1 MTDHEFIESI
11 TSVCKALKD
20 AQNLAETYRS
30 AWQSQKDM
38 CDQLSTDVTRLE
50 NDRDRLKEQLEKKES
65 YVPYDEGDCIP
76 YRPDDSDDY
85 IEDGGAR
92 NAH

>member
-38 CDQLSTDVTRLE
+38 CDQLSCDVTRLE
-50 NDRDRLKEQLEKKES
+50 NELDRLKEQLEKAE
-65 YVPYDEGDCIP
+65 
-76 YRPDDSDDY
+76 Y

-92 NAH
+92 NAS